1 MFVGI
6 SANLLRGDVKGDCS
20 EVDNTNIIDAG
31 QDKKDTCHTEKRANI
46 NVHFKNRKCTL
57 QAKHVH

>member
-6 SANLLRGDVKGDCS
+6 SADLLRGDIKGDCS
-20 EVDNTNIIDAG
+20 EVDNAHIINAG
-31 QDKKDTCHTEKRANI
+31 QDEKDTCHTEKKANI
-46 NVHFKNRKCTL
+46 NVHFKNRKRTL